1 MENLVSLVNGT
12 PESMA
17 ELTMM
22 MGVDGVIER
31 K

>member
-1 MENLVSLVNGT
+1 MKNLVSLVNGA

-17 ELTMM
+17 ELAMM